1 MNTIFDY
8 SGKSTEWLRKL
19 IAKSGMFN
27 DWLRERVLA
36 SARKELDNRGE
47 TE

>member
-1 MNTIFDY
+1 MKDLFDY
-8 SGKSTEWLRKL
+8 SDKSTEWLRKL

-36 SARKELDNRGE
+36 SARKELEKRGE
-47 TE
+47 VE